1 MKKVAIYA
9 RISTSDKGQD
19 LETQLL
25 PLKDFVTARGWIIHE
40 IYTDTMSGAKE
51 SRPSLDRLMQDARR
65 RKVDVVLVYRFDRFA
80 RSTRQLINT
89 LELFSS
95 LGIDFISYQE
105 AVDTS
110 TPAGK
115 AMFTLISAF
124 AELERSIIVERVRS
138 GLDRARAQGKQLG
151 RPKAMVDKKL
161 VTELRDRGFSIRAIA
176 KKVGISKSVIQKVIA
191 SYPILSLI
199 AVSTIS
205 FN

>member
-1 MKKVAIYA
+1 MKRVAVYA

-25 PLKDFVTARGWIIHE
+25 PLRGFVAARGWQIHE

-51 SRPSLDRLMQDARR
+51 RRPALDRLMQDAKR
-65 RKVDVVLVYRFDRFA
+65 RKIDAVLVYRFDRFA
-80 RSTRQLINT
+80 RSTKQLINT

-115 AMFTLISAF
+115 VMFTMISAF
-124 AELERSIIVERVRS
+124 AEFERAIISERVKS
-138 GLDRARAQGKQLG
+138 GLEKARAKGKRLG
-151 RPKAMVDKKL
+151 RPRVEVCKESV
-161 VTELRDRGFSIRAIA
+161 LRLRAEGLSVRAIA
-176 KKVGISKSVIQKVIA
+176 GHLGVSKTKVHEIVA
-191 SYPILSLI
+191 TDTL
-199 AVSTIS
+199 
-205 FN
+205 